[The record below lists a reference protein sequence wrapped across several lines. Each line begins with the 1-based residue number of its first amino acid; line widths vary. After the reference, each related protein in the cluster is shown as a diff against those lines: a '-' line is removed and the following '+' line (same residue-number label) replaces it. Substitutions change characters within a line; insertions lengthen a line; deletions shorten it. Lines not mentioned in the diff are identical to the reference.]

1 MGLIKNLPQSLRGI
15 ELRMAR
21 AKDMARDQYRAFVWQ
36 VFLRILRETPQYSGR
51 GVAHWNLSIGSPNF
65 TTYSGLGD
73 DATKEPAWDPRYG
86 MHAKGIAA
94 HERGDERWERVARN
108 RARPIKDRIFLKDK
122 VFISNGVKGDG
133 DDVGAELYMQALQD
147 PGYWVYKLRQVNKDY
162 EVAQESMIAVAMKW
176 QRKGGTMPPMWA
188 EEGQQK

>member
-1 MGLIKNLPQSLRGI
+1 MGFVKNLPQSLKGI
-15 ELRMAR
+15 ELRMDR

-51 GVAHWNLSIGSPNF
+51 GVAHWNLSIGSPDF
-65 TTYSGLGD
+65 ATYSGLGD
-73 DATKEPAWDPRYG
+73 DNTAQGKDG
-86 MHAKGIAA
+86 QVAKSVAA
-94 HERGDERWERVARN
+94 HQKGDERWERVARN

-133 DDVGAELYMQALQD
+133 DDVGAELYMQALQN
-147 PGYWVYKLRQVNKDY
+147 PGYWVYKLRQANKDY

-176 QRKGGTMPPMWA
+176 QRKGGTMPPIWA
-188 EEGQQK
+188 EEGQQE